1 MHGVSALV
9 QLRTPPPTKIELPNL
24 PVSLTGYAYTI
35 MKWLHEVHRKYMAK
49 FISQVSKV

>member
-35 MKWLHEVHRKYMAK
+35 MK
-49 FISQVSKV
+49 